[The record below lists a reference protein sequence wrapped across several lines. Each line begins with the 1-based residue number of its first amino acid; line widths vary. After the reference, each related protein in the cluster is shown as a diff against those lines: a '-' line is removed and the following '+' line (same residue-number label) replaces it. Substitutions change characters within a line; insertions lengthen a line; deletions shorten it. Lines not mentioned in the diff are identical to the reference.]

1 MKKEKERLL
10 GRQVWCQ
17 TCLTKVP
24 SRIKR
29 AAFLIP
35 TRKNPYDLCPA
46 DIGIDRRVYGI
57 CDECL
62 NGKGKFQKA
71 NTEAV
76 DINHEHLVIY
86 KAG

>member
-29 AAFLIP
+29 AVFLIP
-35 TRKNPYDLCPA
+35 IRKNPYDLCPA
-46 DIGIDRRVYGI
+46 EVDIDRRVNGV
-57 CDECL
+57 CKDCLEC
-62 NGKGKFQKA
+62 KGKFQQA
-71 NTEAV
+71 NAEPV
-76 DINHEHLVIY
+76 DINHEHLVY
-86 KAG
+86 KSA